1 MHDRNALNSFPFKRL
16 RTALIATEGGASS
29 TLLLTTCH
37 FIHKSCIC
45 HTSEKSPVTPII
57 ATDPRIPSRK
67 SFPCHTYDPLTP
79 SLISFLATR
88 VARGH
93 SSNQSLDGPLATSCI
108 APRHLHRTSVESSCS
123 AGEPLAHNS
132 ISGPSPVYEDYT
144 RCIHCGLCLN
154 ACPTYR
160 LWNLEADS
168 PRGRIRQMFHVF
180 ENELNGQAQPE
191 ARISERFVDHID
203 KCLDC
208 RACETAC
215 PSGVEYGKL
224 IEHARARIE
233 RGYERSWFAHVARNF
248 FFRDFLSASHFIE
261 DAARVFRFYQRS
273 GMQAVARG
281 IGILKLFGLAERDRL
296 LPQIDDEF
304 FFNRFGSTFAPTG
317 PRRARVAFFAGC
329 IANVTFSELNEATI
343 RVLTANGCEVVVPK
357 EQSCCGALSAHAGFR
372 DAAREFARKNLEAFR
387 LDDFDAI
394 VSNAAGCG
402 STLKEYDH
410 LFSGREPEY
419 AQAQAFAA
427 KTRDVTEFLADLGL
441 TARFHPVRHRVT
453 YQDSC
458 HLLHGQKIREAP
470 RKLLRAI
477 PNLDFVELPF
487 SEICCGSA
495 GTYNVTQPEASMQL
509 LAEKMRH
516 AQSTGAQTI
525 ATANPGCILQLRAG
539 VALHHTNQNVLHVV
553 ELLDRALAGGGL
565 SR

>member
-1 MHDRNALNSFPFKRL
+1 MCTPLESADLKVYLNCPGSHQSPPVYPEL
-16 RTALIATEGGASS
+16 RG
-29 TLLLTTCH
+29 
-37 FIHKSCIC
+37 
-45 HTSEKSPVTPII
+45 
-57 ATDPRIPSRK
+57 
-67 SFPCHTYDPLTP
+67 
-79 SLISFLATR
+79 ATR
-88 VARGH
+88 H
-93 SSNQSLDGPLATSCI
+93 F
-108 APRHLHRTSVESSCS
+108 RHTSVESCCA
-123 AGEPLAHNS
+123 AGEPLGNNS

-168 PRGRIRQMFHVF
+168 PRGRIQQMFHIF
-180 ENELNGQAQPE
+180 QSEAGGQPQPE
-191 ARISERFVDHID
+191 ARISEGFVDHID

-224 IEHARARIE
+224 VEHARARIE

-248 FFRDFLSASHFIE
+248 FFRDFFSAPHFME

-281 IGILKLFGLAERDRL
+281 IGILKLLGLADRDRL
-296 LPQIDDEF
+296 LPQMDSEF
-304 FFNRFGSTFAPTG
+304 FFNRFGSTFAPAG

-329 IANVTFSELNEATI
+329 IANVTFSELNEATV

-394 VSNAAGCG
+394 VANAAGCG
-402 STLKEYDH
+402 STMKEYHH
-410 LFSGREPEY
+410 LFSADEPEY
-419 AQAQAFAA
+419 EQARAVAA

-441 TARFHPVRHRVT
+441 TAKLYPLGGRVTGRVT

-477 PNLDFVELPF
+477 PDLDFVELPY

-495 GTYNVTQPEASMQL
+495 GTYNVTQTETSLEL

-525 ATANPGCILQLRAG
+525 VTANPGCILQLRAG
-539 VALHHTNQNVLHVV
+539 AALHHTNQNVLHVV
-553 ELLDRALAGGGL
+553 ELLDRALAGGP
-565 SR
+565 SS